1 MSFMK
6 VKLLGL
12 HLKSRFYVNVYV
24 FNRVLKSRA
33 IYCCCSVVESCLT
46 FCDPMDCSLP
56 GFPFLHYLPETKARL
71 KGIHIGKKEV
81 KWSLFP
87 TTWSYISKTQKISQK
102 ESLRLIKF
110 RGCRIQKSTLKNQA
124 AFPYTNKEH
133 MERKLINNSTYNT
146 IKKNKILRDKL
157 NQAMRQKTYILKT
170 KKHCWEKL
178 KKIQAN
184 GKTSHVQ
191 EL

>member
-1 MSFMK
+1 MSMFSTECWSPEQFI
-6 VKLLGL
+6 VVVQSLSHVWLFATPWTAAHQASL
-12 HLKSRFYVNVYV
+12 SFTTSR
-24 FNRVLKSRA
+24 
-33 IYCCCSVVESCLT
+33 
-46 FCDPMDCSLP
+46 
-56 GFPFLHYLPETKARL
+56 RL
-71 KGIHIGKKEV
+71 RQEIKGIHIGKKEV